1 MRKPGNERIEIG
13 AQRLQDF
20 YLLERPEAFPD
31 WVGSAAAFIPSEEA
45 STRHLFTDELTGTPH
60 VRDTLLGLIR
70 GAREKLLFCSFIFAD
85 DEIVHALCEAA
96 ERLHGGVYVL
106 TALEK
111 EMQPDMRDLGEE
123 IPQHDQKR
131 EERRRKHD
139 ANLAR
144 LARAGVWLRSSKDC
158 HAKFC
163 VRDDE
168 EAVVTS
174 ANATRQAYFD
184 NPENGLHLRIPE
196 VARELGRLF
205 AQVWLYM
212 ASAES
217 QPGAELHVHSRGRDE
232 APWKPLRPALGVW
245 PVCTLGQRE
254 HSIRA
259 STLALIGNARR
270 ELVIASYSA
279 VGLKEH
285 AVGQALRRAM
295 VERGVR
301 VLLVVRSRNLNEDQR
316 RTCAWLFEGIHPEQ
330 WCLRAHPLTHA
341 KALVADGE
349 RALVWTGNLDGHH
362 GYDGG
367 IEVGIETDQPEL
379 ARSIRNYVVALAARS
394 SQVGAPYP
402 TLAEVAATEARSQ
415 VTGAWGLRLPDALA
429 RRVPDL
435 PERLSR
441 RLVGHFRLNKQWVIR
456 VGSDLHLRASRDDAA
471 RVITLE
477 SAWDAPFLPGR
488 SLDGFFGACTVELV
502 RLPPESQPPI
512 RQEGQ
517 GQGRRRKRRP
527 RHR

>member
-13 AQRLQDF
+13 SQRLEDF
-20 YLLERPEAFPD
+20 YFLEKPEAFPD
-31 WVGSAAAFIPSEEA
+31 WVGSAVTSIATEGAC
-45 STRHLFTDELTGTPH
+45 TTHLFTDELTKTPH
-60 VRDTLLGLIR
+60 VRDTLLALIR
-70 GAREKLLFCSFIFAD
+70 GAREKLFFCSFIFAD
-85 DEIVHALCEAA
+85 DEIVKALCEAA

-139 ANLAR
+139 VNLAR
-144 LARAGVWLRSSKDC
+144 LARAGVWLRSSKEC

-174 ANATRQAYFD
+174 ANATRQAYFE
-184 NPENGLHLRIPE
+184 NPENGLHLRVPE

-205 AQVWLYM
+205 AHVWLHM

-217 QPGAELHVHSRGRDE
+217 QPGAELHVHSRDRE
-232 APWKPLRPALGVW
+232 KAPWLPLRREPGLW

-254 HSIRA
+254 HSIRE

-316 RTCAWLFEGIHPEQ
+316 RTCAWLFEGIHPDQ

-379 ARSIRNYVVALAARS
+379 ARSIRDYVVALAARS

-402 TLAEVAATEARSQ
+402 TLAEVAATEERSR
-415 VTGAWGLRLPDALA
+415 VSGAWVLRLPDALA

-435 PERLSR
+435 PQRLSR

-456 VGSDLHLRASRDDAA
+456 VGPDLHLRASRDDGA
-471 RVITLE
+471 RLITLE
-477 SAWDAPFLPGR
+477 SALDAPFLQER

-502 RLPPESQPPI
+502 RLPPQSQAPSG
-512 RQEGQ
+512 QE
-517 GQGRRRKRRP
+517 GQGRRRKRRQ